1 MTKTPLQQSL
11 IFVAILFSIMLF
23 GAFVYQLAPVLT
35 PFMVALALAYL
46 TDPLVEYLAHKL
58 KLPRTLAV
66 CVVFFVVLL
75 IISLVLLVL
84 IPGLQKQ
91 IVLLAAKIPQLMEW
105 LQSGLLPKL
114 TSLGIVEQDL
124 GLDALKSTLSDHMSQ
139 ASVAAKWVWKTLF
152 HSGLAI
158 AQGVMTLFIVV
169 ISTFYLLR
177 DWKKILLNVQ
187 SLLPQNYAPTII
199 KIAKQCD
206 VVLATFVRGQLSVM
220 VFLGCFYGLGLA
232 LIGVNF
238 SLLLG
243 MLAGLLS
250 IVPYLGSIVGLGS
263 ALAVAYFQFP
273 TIWPV
278 IAVLGVFGIGQF
290 LEGFV
295 LTPLLIGDKLG
306 LHPVVV
312 IFAILA
318 GGHLLGFVGVILALP
333 LTAILVVIIREF
345 LAQMPN
351 PEPKKLA
358 HAKGNH
364 GK

>member
-1 MTKTPLQQSL
+1 PTK
-11 IFVAILFSIMLF
+11 
-23 GAFVYQLAPVLT
+23 
-35 PFMVALALAYL
+35 
-46 TDPLVEYLAHKL
+46 
-58 KLPRTLAV
+58 
-66 CVVFFVVLL
+66 
-75 IISLVLLVL
+75 
-84 IPGLQKQ
+84 
-91 IVLLAAKIPQLMEW
+91 
-105 LQSGLLPKL
+105 
-114 TSLGIVEQDL
+114 
-124 GLDALKSTLSDHMSQ
+124 
-139 ASVAAKWVWKTLF
+139 
-152 HSGLAI
+152 
-158 AQGVMTLFIVV
+158 
-169 ISTFYLLR
+169 
-177 DWKKILLNVQ
+177 
-187 SLLPQNYAPTII
+187 YAPHII
-199 KIAKQCD
+199 KIARQCD

-220 VFLGCFYGLGLA
+220 VALGTFYGLGLA

-278 IAVLGVFGIGQF
+278 VGVLLLFGVGHV

-312 IFAILA
+312 IFAVSA

-333 LTAILVVIIREF
+333 LTAILVVIFRE
-345 LAQMPN
+345 LMHQLPE
-351 PEPKKLA
+351 PTEPKKLA
-358 HAKGNH
+358 PAKGNH